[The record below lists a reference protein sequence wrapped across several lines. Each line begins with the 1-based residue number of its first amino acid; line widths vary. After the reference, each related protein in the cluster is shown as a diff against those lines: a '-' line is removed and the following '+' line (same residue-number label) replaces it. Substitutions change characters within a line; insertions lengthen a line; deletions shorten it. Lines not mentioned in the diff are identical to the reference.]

1 MRKAHIGFSHGAAHC
16 LLIGRCGNTIPHNEG
31 GGYIGVP
38 HLQLPVGLGRALRS
52 AFFSTFFNADFSAF
66 DCFKFLSNI
75 CNIDLMPL
83 DFKADSFELS
93 GCVFKPNY
101 TVNTS

>member
-1 MRKAHIGFSHGAAHC
+1 
-16 LLIGRCGNTIPHNEG
+16 
-31 GGYIGVP
+31 
-38 HLQLPVGLGRALRS
+38 
-52 AFFSTFFNADFSAF
+52 
-66 DCFKFLSNI
+66 
-75 CNIDLMPL
+75 MPL

>member
-1 MRKAHIGFSHGAAHC
+1 MKAAGTSVYPTFNS
-16 LLIGRCGNTIPHNEG
+16 LLDLAELCARP
-31 GGYIGVP
+31 
-38 HLQLPVGLGRALRS
+38 
-52 AFFSTFFNADFSAF
+52 FFSTFFNADFSAF